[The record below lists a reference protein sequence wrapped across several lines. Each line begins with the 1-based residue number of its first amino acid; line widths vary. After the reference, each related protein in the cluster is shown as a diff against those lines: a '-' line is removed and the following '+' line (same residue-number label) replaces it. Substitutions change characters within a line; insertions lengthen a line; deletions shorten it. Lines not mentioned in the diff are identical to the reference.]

1 MFVNLNNLYQIKE
14 EFEQLHD
21 QNEELYEHLQH
32 VVSLTRQLQIPYKY
46 LGDLL
51 VTGEEGTIQPPFIR
65 DSVLHLYQHEVQSL
79 RKREDIDKLLSIL
92 RQLDRISYSQVF
104 LLVLGAKPE
113 FIRVNTIIK

>member
-14 EFEQLHD
+14 EFEELQYND
-21 QNEELYEHLQH
+21 KALYEHLQH

-51 VTGEEGTIQPPFIR
+51 VTGEEGTVNPPFIR
-65 DSVLHLYQHEVQSL
+65 DSVLQLYQREVKSL
-79 RKREDIDKLLSIL
+79 RERKDIEKLLSIL

-104 LLVLGAKPE
+104 LLVMGAKPE